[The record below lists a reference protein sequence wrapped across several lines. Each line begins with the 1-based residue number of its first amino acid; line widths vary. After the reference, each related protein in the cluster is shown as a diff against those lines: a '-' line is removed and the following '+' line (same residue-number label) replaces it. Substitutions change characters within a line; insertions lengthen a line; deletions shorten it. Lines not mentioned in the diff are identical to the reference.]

1 MDTNLYKSEKR
12 TIFYVLALY
21 LSSSLL
27 LIATVFI
34 SYYFYK
40 QEQLIHSEKE
50 ILKEYSLEIRDSISS
65 LHEDYNERYEYPR
78 FDDFNS
84 AIYDIDKNLIFSTL
98 QTKIDNINDN
108 FFFKDSNSYYVS
120 SIKPH
125 YLGAAYSLVE
135 KKTNFVNI
143 LNDLLTTAF
152 IVIII
157 TIITSFFLVK
167 LVLKPLRDNLR
178 LLDNFIKDTTHELNT
193 PITTILANIE
203 TLNSQNCDEKSMKKL
218 QRIKTASTTISN
230 LYQDL
235 VYLLLNHK
243 ISSQNEKLNLSEIL
257 KQRVQYF
264 TQMANAKKLNL
275 DVDIDEDIYFNA
287 DKRKIERLMD
297 NILSNAIK
305 YTNKSTTINIV
316 LKDSKLSISDEGRG
330 MSTDEID
337 KIFERYRRFDKTQ
350 GGFGIGYSIIKSII
364 DEYDIK
370 IEIDSHLEKGTKVT
384 LKW

>member
-1 MDTNLYKSEKR
+1 MYKSEKR
-12 TIFYVLALY
+12 TIFYVLGLY
-21 LSSSLL
+21 LSSTLL
-27 LIATVFI
+27 LIATLFV

-40 QEQLIHSEKE
+40 QEQLSHSEKE
-50 ILKEYSLEIRDSISS
+50 ILKEYSLKIEDSLSS
-65 LHEDYNERYEYPR
+65 LHENYNERYKYPI
-78 FDDFNS
+78 FENFNS

-98 QTKIDNINDN
+98 EKKINNIDRD
-108 FFFKDSNSYYVS
+108 FFFKGSNSYYVS
-120 SIKPH
+120 SIKPY
-125 YLGAAYSLVE
+125 YLGAAYSVVE
-135 KKTNFVNI
+135 KKTKSVNI
-143 LNDLLTTAF
+143 INDLLTVAF

-157 TIITSFFLVK
+157 TVITSFFLVK
-167 LVLKPLRDNLR
+167 LVLKPLRDNLH

-203 TLNSQNCDEKSMKKL
+203 TLDSQNCDEKSMKKL

-243 ISSQNEKLNLSEIL
+243 VSSQNEELNLSQIL
-257 KQRVQYF
+257 NQRVQYF
-264 TQMANAKKLNL
+264 IQIANVKKLTL
-275 DVDIDEDIYFNA
+275 HVDINEDIYFNA
-287 DKRKIERLMD
+287 DRQKMERLID

-305 YTNKSTTINIV
+305 YTNKSTTISIV
-316 LKDSKLSISDEGRG
+316 LRDSNLSISDEGRG
-330 MSTDEID
+330 MSEDEID

-364 DEYDIK
+364 DEYDIE
-370 IEIDSHLEKGTKVT
+370 IEIESHLEKGTKVT